1 VKPKRV
7 LTLHGFASEFA
18 ADLRRRGVE
27 AWALTGENQ
36 LELRL
41 EDKFER

>member
-1 VKPKRV
+1 
-7 LTLHGFASEFA
+7 LHGFASEFA

-36 LELRL
+36 LELKL
-41 EDKFER
+41 QDEKSWKKD